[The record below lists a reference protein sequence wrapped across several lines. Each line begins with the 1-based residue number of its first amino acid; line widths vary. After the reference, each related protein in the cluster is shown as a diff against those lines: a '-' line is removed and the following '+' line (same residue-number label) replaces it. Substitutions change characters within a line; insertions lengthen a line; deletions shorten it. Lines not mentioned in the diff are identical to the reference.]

1 MSFLNIITNYEK
13 LLENGYS
20 DKFLKEILHGML
32 SLPFFL
38 FLMTAKPIFT
48 MNSLTKSDNLVNY
61 FGFITCGL
69 LYFKDL
75 SLALGK
81 MWREFL
87 FI

>member
-38 FLMTAKPIFT
+38 FLMTALASIFT
-48 MNSLTKSDNLVNY
+48 MNSLTKSDNLKLII
-61 FGFITCGL
+61 FGFITCV
-69 LYFKDL
+69 
-75 SLALGK
+75 AT
-81 MWREFL
+81 
-87 FI
+87 FILKIYL